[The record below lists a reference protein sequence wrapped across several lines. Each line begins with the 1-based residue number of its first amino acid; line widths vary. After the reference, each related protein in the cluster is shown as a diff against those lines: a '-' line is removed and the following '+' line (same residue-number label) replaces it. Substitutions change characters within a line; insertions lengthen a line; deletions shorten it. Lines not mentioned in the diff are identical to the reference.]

1 MEKIPSVLLLS
12 MREVSFGSSR
22 LGLRYSRIRAR
33 VCVEGGGEQSGVG
46 SSVGGGY
53 GWKIGSPNYQVG
65 GWTKSVVGGMTVR
78 GVS

>member
-1 MEKIPSVLLLS
+1 MC
-12 MREVSFGSSR
+12 G
-22 LGLRYSRIRAR
+22 GG
-33 VCVEGGGEQSGVG
+33 GGGEQSGGG